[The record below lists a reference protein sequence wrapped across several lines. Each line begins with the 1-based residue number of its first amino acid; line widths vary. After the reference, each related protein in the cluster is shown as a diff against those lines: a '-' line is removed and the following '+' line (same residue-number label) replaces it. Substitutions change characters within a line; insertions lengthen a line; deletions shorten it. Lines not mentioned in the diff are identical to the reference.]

1 MRDADTSSIERW
13 RRRIGRTG
21 LLIIAVLFL
30 AGLILWLVGQE
41 RASVSPFLAACGLLV
56 LTPLVNVAAALAE
69 EIRRQDWPFAAAAAV
84 VLLVLAYSIATA
96 FV

>member
-21 LLIIAVLFL
+21 LVIIAVLFL
-30 AGLILWLVGQE
+30 SGLILWFAGQSP
-41 RASVSPFLAACGLLV
+41 ASRWPFLTACALLA
-56 LTPLVNVAAALAE
+56 LTPVINVVAALAE
-69 EIRRQDWPFAAAAAV
+69 EIRRQDWPFAIAAAV
-84 VLLVLAYSIATA
+84 VLLALAYSLAMV